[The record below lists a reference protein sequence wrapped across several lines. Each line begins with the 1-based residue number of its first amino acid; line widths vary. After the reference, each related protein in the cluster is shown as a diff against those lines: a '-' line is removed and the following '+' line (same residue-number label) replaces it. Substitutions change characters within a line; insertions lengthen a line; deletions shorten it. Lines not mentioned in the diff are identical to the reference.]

1 MSNKDKAAVR
11 SKAEK
16 ESRPRAFFRGLKTE
30 FGKII
35 WPDRYTVGRQLA
47 VVAIVTVITG
57 VIIALV
63 DFGSQNLIDWLITFN
78 T

>member
-1 MSNKDKAAVR
+1 MSNKEKAAVR
-11 SKAEK
+11 SQAGK
-16 ESRPRAFFRGLKTE
+16 ESGPRAFFRGLKTE

-47 VVAIVTVITG
+47 VVAVVTVITG
-57 VIIALV
+57 LIIALV
-63 DFGSQNLIDWLITFN
+63 DFGSQNLIDWLITLN